1 MRKQRGITEFR
12 LDWTNDLAI
21 HIAFAGEIAG
31 RNVDLVTVAS
41 SVLDGCA
48 IDHPVDA
55 RPQDRSHTHRA
66 RFASRVKTV
75 TPEEMIFDPST
86 SKPDRIHF
94 RVTSW
99 IVFLRGLID
108 GSHQHLT
115 GLRIYDHGPKWYG
128 RIRCQGSFSESDQAD
143 HLLLI
148 KGRAFVRLEF

>member
-1 MRKQRGITEFR
+1 M
-12 LDWTNDLAI
+12 
-21 HIAFAGEIAG
+21 
-31 RNVDLVTVAS
+31 V
-41 SVLDGCA
+41 
-48 IDHPVDA
+48 A
-55 RPQDRSHTHRA
+55 RPEDCSHAHRA

-75 TPEEMIFDPST
+75 TPEEMIFDPPT

-94 RVTSW
+94 GVTGW

-115 GLRIYDHGPKWYG
+115 RLRVYDHGPEWYR

-148 KGRAFVRLEF
+148 KGRAFERLGFLPDHRGVQSEEQVLFLSADAGTPPVRFGGRGANRVPTPIRIMGNL